1 MNTHIGRIACLQFRQ
16 GGFIPAL
23 KNVSLIASSTSGD
36 DDGAS
41 ATSFDDEMTTSE

>member
-23 KNVSLIASSTSGD
+23 KNVSLIASSASRD
-36 DDGAS
+36 DDKLLPLLL
-41 ATSFDDEMTTSE
+41 MMR